1 MILTENQYND
11 DVQDDF
17 LVDIN
22 TPAIAAAYVIKSYSA
37 QESDE
42 LSFEV
47 SWHWDL

>member
-1 MILTENQYND
+1 MILTEAPYD
-11 DVQDDF
+11 DQDDF

-22 TPAIAAAYVIKSYSA
+22 TPAIAAACVVKSYTA

-47 SWHWDL
+47 SWQ